1 MDGWIIR
8 SYGWMDPP
16 SVWMDGWIV
25 HPYGWM
31 SRLSAQPKPSTPC
44 HTGTGGYKQCRSA
57 GTVLPAGRWKRK
69 GKRKRQRKKRGSGRK
84 GHELVCVF
92 ELVVTFSCGKKL
104 HTIYI
109 YIIPWPD
116 IISLHVQDDIMCND
130 GERERERERESERE
144 SIPVL
149 PFSHLLQY
157 LTYGIQRQWFT
168 NCVSE
173 LWKLIL
179 CALPFVYQRCLGYFH
194 RDKCCLKH
202 CAVGSSRKVWL
213 PLVGSTFICV
223 GVYLNIA
230 ITMLIKLTIYI
241 YIRKHL
247 YIHKGKPA
255 LQPTI
260 YPCKP
265 LVCATSHCSIPHTDC
280 ITHLT

>member
-1 MDGWIIR
+1 
-8 SYGWMDPP
+8 
-16 SVWMDGWIV
+16 
-25 HPYGWM
+25 
-31 SRLSAQPKPSTPC
+31 
-44 HTGTGGYKQCRSA
+44 
-57 GTVLPAGRWKRK
+57 
-69 GKRKRQRKKRGSGRK
+69 
-84 GHELVCVF
+84 
-92 ELVVTFSCGKKL
+92 
-104 HTIYI
+104 
-109 YIIPWPD
+109 
-116 IISLHVQDDIMCND
+116 MCND

-179 CALPFVYQRCLGYFH
+179 CALPIVYQRCLGYFH

-241 YIRKHL
+241 YIYIYKKTFIYTQGQTSTPAYHL
-247 YIHKGKPA
+247 SMQTPRLRHISLFNTSYRLHHTSYINIKS
-255 LQPTI
+255 
-260 YPCKP
+260 
-265 LVCATSHCSIPHTDC
+265 VCTLWFGYSSKVS
-280 ITHLT
+280 